1 MLPLH
6 SSAIFPMHCND
17 RNITVLLVL
26 LLGKCDYRQDEQR
39 GKDELPVLVEGVASA
54 TLGGYAVVRAAPS
67 PIRRRALLLL
77 TAVSSVLLR
86 LRSCHRPIQSVA
98 NGAT

>member
-1 MLPLH
+1 
-6 SSAIFPMHCND
+6 MHCND

-67 PIRRRALLLL
+67 PVRRGALLLLL